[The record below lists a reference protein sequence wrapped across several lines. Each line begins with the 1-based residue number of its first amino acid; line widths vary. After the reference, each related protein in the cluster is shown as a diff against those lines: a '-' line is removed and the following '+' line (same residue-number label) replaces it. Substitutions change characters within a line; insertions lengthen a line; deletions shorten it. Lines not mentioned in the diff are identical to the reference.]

1 MALQMKQAFA
11 LHITNG
17 MPFDGA
23 QRVAA
28 AKEPLDVIKL
38 ALGVHRCDFVP
49 PAFVHVM
56 GVFHEF

>member
-1 MALQMKQAFA
+1 MALQMEQAFS
-11 LHITNG
+11 LHIANG
-17 MPFDGA
+17 MPFDRA
-23 QRVAA
+23 QCVTP

-38 ALGVHRCDFVP
+38 TFCVHRCDFVP